1 MKRKKMLLIL
11 SIMLVLTIVVGISY
25 SFFSARIT
33 KINETKTD
41 LKANELGLI
50 YTGLGE
56 IDYESMIPGDSFE
69 KTFQVEN
76 ISNRT
81 VSYNI
86 YMENI
91 TNELNEDLV
100 YVLYETNSSGEVIK
114 TVKRETPLPVTG
126 NSKSYLLKNI
136 EIEHDSF
143 KYYKLTI
150 EYKYQETSQNAY
162 QGARFI
168 ATLGIDS
175 NPIRDTIC
183 KRVENEEDL
192 HTETCRQSS
201 GYCGSTR
208 GNGAT
213 ITYGRA
219 KEIGT
224 PLETGDAFDCDVLGD
239 GSFEYE
245 GQPARFYY
253 VSTMANADSSMTD
266 NSIGVLIYYTSVV
279 GGHNSTAS
287 GAYWANNT
295 DTNTPK
301 LNNTKGP
308 IAAIRELPSADTWS
322 GVSLKNTRR
331 LITYE
336 ASTVI
341 LSPYYFEYGDVSS
354 RLLTFQEVYNGCY
367 NGSIYIT
374 NNNSL
379 YSKCE
384 FLLENTSYSISSNRL
399 DSVWLETP
407 YYSDYTK
414 VYTIYSYGTRLEGD
428 IVGVK
433 NLAKPAIEVPL
444 SKILY

>member
-41 LKANELGLI
+41 LKTNELGLI

-175 NPIRDTIC
+175 NPIKDKIC
-183 KRVENEEDL
+183 KRAGSSTL
-192 HTETCRQSS
+192 HTEICNYSS
-201 GYCGSTR
+201 GFCAERR

-213 ITYGRA
+213 ITYGNILTEA
-219 KEIGT
+219 GE
-224 PLETGDAFDCDVLGD
+224 LNAGDAFDCDVMGD
-239 GSFEYE
+239 GTYKYE
-245 GQPARFYY
+245 GLPARFYY
-253 VSTMANADSSMTD
+253 VSTADNGDSTGTDANTA
-266 NSIGVLIYYTSVV
+266 VLIYYTNVEN
-279 GGHNSTAS
+279 GQNSTN
-287 GAYWANNT
+287 GAYWATRT
-295 DTNTPK
+295 DTGLSYTSNV
-301 LNNTKGP
+301 KGP
-308 IAAIRELPSADTWS
+308 VTAINNLPGNAAVTWP
-322 GVSLKNTRR
+322 GVT
-331 LITYE
+331 LITKNRSITDE
-336 ASTVI
+336 NGNDAISF
-341 LSPYYFEYGDVSS
+341 SYGNATS
-354 RLLTFQEVYNGCY
+354 RLLTYQELYNGCY
-367 NGSIYIT
+367 DGSTAIT
-374 NNNSL
+374 SSDGL
-379 YSKCE
+379 YPKCE
-384 FLLENTSYSISSNRL
+384 FLFENTRYTDGSKATYGP
-399 DSVWLETP
+399 WLETK
-407 YYSDYTK
+407 YSRYSNAIWGLFSQNRNVNYDVVDSN
-414 VYTIYSYGTRLEGD
+414 VY
-428 IVGVK
+428 GVR
-433 NLAKPAIEVPL
+433 PVIEVPL
-444 SKILY
+444 TEISY